1 MKKKKLRCY
10 IYVRVS
16 TSMQV
21 DGYSLEAQRD
31 RLIKFAEF
39 QGMEVVRE
47 YCDAGKSGKN
57 ISGRPE
63 FSQMLQDVAE
73 DRDGVDFVLVFKL
86 SRFGRNAA
94 DVLNSLQY
102 IQDFGVNLICV
113 EDGIDSSKD
122 SGKLTI
128 TVLSAVAEIERENI
142 LVQTMEGR
150 KQKAREGKWN
160 GGQAP
165 FGYDLDSK
173 NGTLTVNQQ
182 EAEIVRIIF
191 RKFANEGMGA
201 ERICDYLNQ
210 HGYSKKKIRK
220 NELNYFARSFIM
232 KILDNPVYVGK
243 IAYGRSA
250 TEKVKGSRDQ
260 YRRVKTDEYLVVD
273 GLHEAI
279 IDKELWEAVRIRRKE
294 TGVKWNKTHSLEHEH
309 ILSGILRCPVCGA
322 GLVGT
327 VRRRKNKKSGEYK
340 DDFYYK
346 CLHRKK
352 VDETHFCNFRLVL
365 NQDEV
370 NHQVEDIILD
380 MIASPK
386 FRDHMIRKLEEKVDV
401 SSLEMEKSQIREQL
415 RQVMGAKKKLTE
427 MMERLDINDKH
438 YDRKYQDMQ
447 DRMDILY
454 DRISDLED
462 AIEDIDARI
471 RGAYGEKITTD
482 QLYKILLSF
491 DKMYY
496 RMTDL
501 EKKQFMRD
509 FIDEIEMYPKKQED
523 GRILKQLCLGFP
535 VFYEGSEGDTI
546 RLHKENTVETVC
558 LLSKLNTDHHI
569 EIELNLDELDLT
581 DVEKKATYEE
591 IKAYVL
597 ENTGLKVS
605 NLYIAQVKQKYGIIE
620 RENYNKPKSADARQ
634 PKCPADK
641 ENAIKEA
648 LLYFSMI

>member
-309 ILSGILRCPVCGA
+309 ILSGILRCPVCGS
-322 GLVGT
+322 GLVGM

-352 VDETHFCNFRLVL
+352 VDETNFCNFRLVL

-380 MIASPK
+380 MVASPK

-447 DRMDILY
+447 DRMDMLY

-462 AIEDIDARI
+462 AIVDIDARI

-509 FIDEIEMYPKKQED
+509 FIDEIELYPEKQED
-523 GRILKQLCLGFP
+523 GRILKQLSLGFP

-558 LLSKLNTDHHI
+558 LLSNTQSKKKESYI
-569 EIELNLDELDLT
+569 TL
-581 DVEKKATYEE
+581 DVEMADYYR
-591 IKAYVL
+591 IKN
-597 ENTGLKVS
+597 EGKNSTT
-605 NLYIAQVKQKYGIIE
+605 
-620 RENYNKPKSADARQ
+620 
-634 PKCPADK
+634 
-641 ENAIKEA
+641 
-648 LLYFSMI
+648 